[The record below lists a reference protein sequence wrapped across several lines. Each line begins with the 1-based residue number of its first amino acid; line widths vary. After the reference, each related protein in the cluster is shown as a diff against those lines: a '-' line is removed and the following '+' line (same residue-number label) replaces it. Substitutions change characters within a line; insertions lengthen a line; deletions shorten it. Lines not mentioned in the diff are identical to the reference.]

1 MPQPSSVCVVGRPG
15 ASPVFELKTEHTDGC
30 RNPIRYPSRQADAT
44 RSACLQRAC
53 KQALHRNT
61 YCGAVRGSSICSTT
75 ITKHRTHH
83 DRMKRL
89 LFLCCLCLLAIRPV
103 TSVKQTERVGKQQR
117 PIAVRVRWDCRAA
130 LLLHCPPPSQL
141 RSLGPPSRSPEHTL
155 LVSLAN
161 GKVVALDKNTGA
173 KLWTFDSGAPLL
185 TSTNPAQLGSAS
197 DVGGTG
203 VRSVGSIFPGT
214 DGSLYSYLAADD
226 ESPRIEV
233 SSSLCSLCSKR
244 FRCAAPPHL
253 CCHV

>member
-1 MPQPSSVCVVGRPG
+1 MV
-15 ASPVFELKTEHTDGC
+15 A
-30 RNPIRYPSRQADAT
+30 AT
-44 RSACLQRAC
+44 RFDIQAARQTPRDPLACSAPVNKHYTEIRIAAQCVC
-53 KQALHRNT
+53 S
-61 YCGAVRGSSICSTT
+61 SSICSTT

-185 TSTNPAQLGSAS
+185 TSTNPAQLGTAS